1 MVTTKLQGK
10 TYKNT
15 ELITGNKRTNSVTQK
30 MYADAVLLRIR
41 AKIAMKRNAEC

>member
-15 ELITGNKRTNSVTQK
+15 ELITGNKRTNLVTQK
-30 MYADAVLLRIR
+30 MYAGALLLRIR
-41 AKIAMKRNAEC
+41 AKFAMERNVER